1 MNTNQP
7 PAPPTEFIS
16 SSDEELKKAGI
27 YFQSFGGYNLVNIA
41 EGNIYATNLKIDL
54 IDLSDTYSG
63 VQNLADLTEENF
75 KKLMFELISKNKI
88 FARISSLESDISDSF
103 LYSKTFAGVISDI
116 EDVISKGD
124 IILGLV
130 EKLVGFPLSESS
142 GILDSIRDPLNQFGS
157 FLNVFT
163 FKEILREHF
172 STKSILPTVTFKKV
186 ITSLMHPNN
195 TDDWK
200 SVYDDGFN
208 IESFNDIILEIKVS
222 DANIV
227 DATTDPTE
235 VRFLFIR

>member
-54 IDLSDTYSG
+54 IDLSDTYS
-63 VQNLADLTEENF
+63 VQNLANLKKEHF